1 METQTLRTDLW
12 SQLVVEG
19 EEEGKGRRY
28 GESNM
33 ETYTTICTIDSQW
46 GSAELRELKV
56 GLSNNLER
64 WDGEGGGREVQVG
77 GDMGKPMAD
86 SC

>member
-33 ETYTTICTIDSQW
+33 ETYTAVCKIDRQQEF
-46 GSAELRELKV
+46 AV
-56 GLSNNLER
+56 
-64 WDGEGGGREVQVG
+64 
-77 GDMGKPMAD
+77 
-86 SC
+86 

>member
-1 METQTLRTDLW
+1 MREETLKAIEYIDEPICGAAMETQTLRTDLW

-33 ETYTTICTIDSQW
+33 ETYTAVCIDRQW
-46 GSAELRELKV
+46 EFA
-56 GLSNNLER
+56 
-64 WDGEGGGREVQVG
+64 
-77 GDMGKPMAD
+77 A
-86 SC
+86 